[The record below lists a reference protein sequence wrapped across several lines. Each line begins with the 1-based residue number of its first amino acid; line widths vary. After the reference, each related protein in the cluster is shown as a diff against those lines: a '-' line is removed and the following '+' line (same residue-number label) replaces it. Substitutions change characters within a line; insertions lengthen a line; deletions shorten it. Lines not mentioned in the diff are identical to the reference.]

1 MTDQLPFVLI
11 QKIKNK
17 SKPILV
23 KKYLTFLFM
32 LYTFIVFAQSFDVNS
47 ISEKLTENAYAVVR
61 MENSIVEFSA
71 KNEMKYSE
79 EFAITIL
86 NESGR
91 KYAYYPINY
100 DKTRKINLFDATL
113 YNANGKEIRKLKKRD
128 LKDVSAVDGF
138 SLYLD
143 DRIQYYNFTP
153 VSYPFTIHYKIEIS
167 SSNTISLPGWQPV
180 SNYDL
185 GIENSQFTLINHTSI
200 PIRKLEES
208 FDGWNVKKSESENT
222 LSYSIQNIP
231 PIQDEILSPPL
242 RKVSP
247 NVRFA
252 PTEFEFEGIKGNFEN
267 WEQFGK
273 WYYYNLLKDKND
285 LAEEEK
291 QTVLQLVDGITNP
304 IEKIRI
310 LYQYMQSK
318 TRYINIA
325 IGIGGWEPYPASY
338 VSSKSYGDCKALSN
352 YMVSLLETIGIDAF
366 HTIVYGENS
375 RKVDMEKNFASLQGN
390 HMIVGVP
397 LESET
402 IWLECTNQQTA
413 FNYLGQFTDDRFAIL
428 ITPEGGKVVTTQNFP
443 LETNKEIING
453 TGELLP
459 NGNLKANFTIEDSGL
474 QYDLAYN
481 LNFENTQEQKRL
493 LNSFFG
499 RLPNFQLK
507 SYELVNDRDNAVFT
521 TKAVI
526 ESTHFAKTIGD
537 NITLNVV
544 PFERTSTAL
553 KKDNNRQYPFEIRFG
568 YTDETRFELKLPNG
582 YKLSETFQPKIYID
596 DFGSYLL
603 TVKDLES
610 GILQINRKLVVKDG
624 NYPKEK
630 FNDYVEFRRR
640 VSSMDNSKVLLEKI

>member
-273 WYYYNLLKDKND
+273 WYYDNLLKDKND

-493 LNSFFG
+493 LNSLFG

>member
-86 NESGR
+86 NESGL

-273 WYYYNLLKDKND
+273 WYYDNLLKDKND

-493 LNSFFG
+493 LNSLFG